1 VSPPC
6 GERTLI
12 FARVRPAFY
21 GVRGPVRVT
30 LKKGKHFSVVLYS
43 FAYFLVQLLI
53 FAYFLVQLFWPF
65 KPLFTRFT
73 QSSNLDTHRTGGTT
87 ALELRARMIPAR

>member
-1 VSPPC
+1 LVS
-6 GERTLI
+6 I
-12 FARVRPAFY
+12 FQW
-21 GVRGPVRVT
+21 
-30 LKKGKHFSVVLYS
+30 YS

-65 KPLFTRFT
+65 KPLFRVFTRFT

-87 ALELRARMIPAR
+87 ALELRARINPAR